1 MCAKLR
7 EESLHLKTLFI
18 ANTLTLK
25 PSENPKPFG
34 GKKEFSLSKE
44 SSKHISSRVSMLI
57 LREIKEMNAQK

>member
-18 ANTLTLK
+18 VSTLTLK

-34 GKKEFSLSKE
+34 DQEFSLSKE
-44 SSKHISSRVSMLI
+44 SQAYFFLCLHAHMKR
-57 LREIKEMNAQK
+57 